1 MDIFELIVVGGGAS
15 GFMSAITAA
24 ENQVKKIIILE
35 SSTKLLEKVR
45 ISGGGRC
52 NVTNASWVPS
62 EFVENYPRGRKKL
75 IESFS
80 RFATGDVFEWFQKR
94 GVQLK
99 IENDLRVFPVSDSS
113 LDIVNCLKNSSNN
126 LGIDILTMKFV
137 KKIIKDDNKNLF
149 KVYEYCRSQ
158 IIAVTLT
165 NSDKTLDNS
174 IDFAKTVLEG
184 WEGIK

>member
-1 MDIFELIVVGGGAS
+1 MDVFELIVVGGGAS

-62 EFVENYPRGRKKL
+62 EFIDNYPRGRKKL

-80 RFATGDVFEWFQKR
+80 RFATGDVFEWFQDK
-94 GVQLK
+94 GVKLK
-99 IENDLRVFPVSDSS
+99 IENDHRVFPVSDSS
-113 LDIVNCLKNSSNN
+113 LDLSLIH
-126 LGIDILTMKFV
+126 I
-137 KKIIKDDNKNLF
+137 
-149 KVYEYCRSQ
+149 
-158 IIAVTLT
+158 
-165 NSDKTLDNS
+165 
-174 IDFAKTVLEG
+174 
-184 WEGIK
+184 